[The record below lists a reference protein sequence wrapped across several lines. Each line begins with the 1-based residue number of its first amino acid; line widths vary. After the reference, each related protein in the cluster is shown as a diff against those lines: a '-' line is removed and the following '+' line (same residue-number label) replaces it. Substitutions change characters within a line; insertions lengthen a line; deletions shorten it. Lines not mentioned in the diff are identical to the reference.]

1 MEALI
6 PYALV
11 ILMILV
17 VQMVIIRWIFRI
29 DTQIRLLTEIR
40 DQLLHH
46 NKANAAAR
54 TQEYYEKEAQK

>member
-11 ILMILV
+11 ILLILV

-40 DQLLHH
+40 DELKQL
-46 NKANAAAR
+46 NTRDKG
-54 TQEYYEKEAQK
+54 EVK